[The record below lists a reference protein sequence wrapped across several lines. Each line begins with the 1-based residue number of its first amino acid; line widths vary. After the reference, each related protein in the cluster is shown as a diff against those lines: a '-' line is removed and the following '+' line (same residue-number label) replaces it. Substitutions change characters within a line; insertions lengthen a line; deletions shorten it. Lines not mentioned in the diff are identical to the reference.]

1 MKLEGRIGNR
11 VCDVFRLLRM
21 MFCCIV
27 GIGWVCV
34 FAHKGVG
41 YSCYVGSGFTV
52 VGVLLCC
59 RWDLHFYLYGRQA
72 YGYNGGAIL
81 GGDGVFLH
89 FKGCL

>member
-1 MKLEGRIGNR
+1 M
-11 VCDVFRLLRM
+11 
-21 MFCCIV
+21 
-27 GIGWVCV
+27 
-34 FAHKGVG
+34 
-41 YSCYVGSGFTV
+41 GSGFTV